1 MLLKHFFSF
10 CLILA
15 FVAMSVIVVGADDI
29 PDDPLY
35 VDEGTFVCG
44 DVDNDGSLDITDVT
58 LLQRYIANMDLPL
71 YCSYALSIVDVN
83 RNLEVEI
90 TDCTF
95 MQRCLVQ
102 AAVPP
107 YVDAGK
113 SFPFSYNRDSNSGV
127 RSSARFDS
135 GIVINGKALTGFFE
149 YLREDVNDSR
159 YAETD
164 GVLLNDFLTYF
175 DFDEFVRI
183 DSDYVVPVKDKTLLP
198 LYFYVQEQNDEIL
211 TECWSDSFE
220 FRIQYDSDFNAY
232 IFDETYVDNLKTKG
246 YIPDFQANDTVICN
260 DLCVG
265 TCSLTYDTVFSVFSA
280 APLPSDFDLYDS
292 SSIVTTI
299 ESTLFCDSSA
309 AQAASGGIVL
319 NCTTDR
325 CVSMTGESCDY
336 VVVENSYDCEEDS
349 SFVLMPSYTISFNF
363 LSYEN
368 VWQLF
373 SSDSIMSA
381 YDFSFMKSFDN
392 ELVFDSISVRM
403 DA

>member
-1 MLLKHFFSF
+1 MLLKRLFSF
-10 CLILA
+10 CLILV

-44 DVDNDGSLDITDVT
+44 DVGNDGSLDITDVT
-58 LLQRYIANMDLPL
+58 LLQRYIAKMGLPL

-83 RNLEVEI
+83 RDLEVEI
-90 TDCTF
+90 IDCTF
-95 MQRCLVQ
+95 MQRCLAQ
-102 AAVPP
+102 IAVPP

-113 SFPFSYNRDSNSGV
+113 SFPFSYNQDSNSGM

-164 GVLLNDFLTYF
+164 GVLLNDVLTYF

-198 LYFYVQEQNDEIL
+198 LYFYVQEQDDEIL

-220 FRIQYDSDFNAY
+220 FGIQYDSDFNAY

-246 YIPDFQANDTVICN
+246 YITDFQANDAVICN

-265 TCSLTYDTVFSVFSA
+265 TCLLTYDTVFSVFSA
-280 APLPSDFDLYDS
+280 TPLSSDFDLYDS
-292 SSIVTTI
+292 SSIVTTT

-309 AQAASGGIVL
+309 AQAMSGGTVL

-325 CVSMTGESCDY
+325 RVSMTGESCDY

-349 SFVLMPSYTISFNF
+349 SFVLTPSYTISFNF
-363 LSYEN
+363 LNYEN